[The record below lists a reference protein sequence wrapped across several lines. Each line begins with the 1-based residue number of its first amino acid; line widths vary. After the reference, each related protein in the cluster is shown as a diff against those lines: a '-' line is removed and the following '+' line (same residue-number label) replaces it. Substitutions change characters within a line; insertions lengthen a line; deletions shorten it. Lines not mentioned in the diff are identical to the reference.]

1 MCGIAGQ
8 VGYGKNSPNNV
19 NGMLSILSH
28 RGGESC
34 GIAVSDL
41 SVIGNTRLAITDI
54 HTGSQPFSTADG
66 TLDIVFNGEIYNYK
80 ELYKYIADGS
90 SWSLNSVLP
99 EIQII
104 AALYCKF
111 GSSFVKLLNGM
122 FAIAIWDR
130 NRETLILLR
139 DRFGEK
145 PLWYHHNGNFF
156 TFASELK
163 ALKPYL
169 NNLSI
174 SSRSYLEFTRF
185 GYVSPPHS
193 IYENIHQ
200 ILPGTYLEFHLGK
213 IETRNYWSP
222 EFCVVNDVQ
231 SDHFDSKMSKFDQL
245 FRDAIAQQVSYDHP
259 NGIFLSG
266 GIDSSLVAVLAS
278 KLLPSKLETFSLVF
292 DSDPYPESKYSQYVA
307 GMIGSRHHEIR
318 MRCDAQDISE
328 IFNEVLDQPFAD
340 NSILAV
346 HRISKVARNIT
357 PVVLTGDGADELFG
371 GYPRYLLGR
380 KIQVVESFSRFS
392 SKYLP
397 SISSMLERIVFERLE
412 SRRAQ
417 SEYQLLSQIYIG
429 LPSVNTSDD
438 YFREQWK
445 DGSNLTLL
453 QRMQKSDFYTYLPG
467 GILFKNDISSM
478 ANNLELRS
486 PFLDKFV
493 AEFALGLK
501 DSDKINNGVN
511 KYILKEYSKSFFP
524 NSFIFRKKRGFS
536 IPRDEWL
543 NSSLRNL
550 LIQNLTSHEVS
561 KSGLIDTH
569 FVLKTISNSRRS
581 IPSAIQWQLLVF
593 SSWIIKEGSV
603 NVTI

>member
-1 MCGIAGQ
+1 
-8 VGYGKNSPNNV
+8 
-19 NGMLSILSH
+19 
-28 RGGESC
+28 
-34 GIAVSDL
+34 
-41 SVIGNTRLAITDI
+41 
-54 HTGSQPFSTADG
+54 
-66 TLDIVFNGEIYNYK
+66 
-80 ELYKYIADGS
+80 
-90 SWSLNSVLP
+90 
-99 EIQII
+99 
-104 AALYCKF
+104 
-111 GSSFVKLLNGM
+111 
-122 FAIAIWDR
+122 
-130 NRETLILLR
+130 
-139 DRFGEK
+139 
-145 PLWYHHNGNFF
+145 
-156 TFASELK
+156 
-163 ALKPYL
+163 
-169 NNLSI
+169 
-174 SSRSYLEFTRF
+174 
-185 GYVSPPHS
+185 
-193 IYENIHQ
+193 
-200 ILPGTYLEFHLGK
+200 
-213 IETRNYWSP
+213 
-222 EFCVVNDVQ
+222 
-231 SDHFDSKMSKFDQL
+231 
-245 FRDAIAQQVSYDHP
+245 
-259 NGIFLSG
+259 
-266 GIDSSLVAVLAS
+266 
-278 KLLPSKLETFSLVF
+278 
-292 DSDPYPESKYSQYVA
+292 
-307 GMIGSRHHEIR
+307 
-318 MRCDAQDISE
+318 
-328 IFNEVLDQPFAD
+328 
-340 NSILAV
+340 
-346 HRISKVARNIT
+346 
-357 PVVLTGDGADELFG
+357 
-371 GYPRYLLGR
+371 
-380 KIQVVESFSRFS
+380 
-392 SKYLP
+392 
-397 SISSMLERIVFERLE
+397 MLERIVFERLE

-511 KYILKEYSKSFFP
+511 KYILKEYSKRFFP

-561 KSGLIDTH
+561 KSGLINTH